1 MLAMIIIYIYMG
13 VAILMRKITI
23 QQWSLGSHMT
33 NPYMVH
39 LLSRVARWT
48 FACGRFEVLSTVIA
62 GGISA
67 LCEKLEVIS
76 VPVRQGPHV
85 QTQRPVFFLVFW
97 MQVMN
102 SSCNKLHVKS
112 ASIGVAT
119 ENGKDPLAN
128 GFGPDVTRKQLWVSV
143 KNWAVPMC
151 LCLNTIQFDTLVHP
165 FKQTILI
172 YLGKARS
179 LSGVK
184 SSVSTFDCTK

>member
-1 MLAMIIIYIYMG
+1 
-13 VAILMRKITI
+13 
-23 QQWSLGSHMT
+23 MT
-33 NPYMVH
+33 NPHMVH
-39 LLSRVARWT
+39 LLFSRVARWT

-76 VPVRQGPHV
+76 VPVKGLMFRLSDQC
-85 QTQRPVFFLVFW
+85 FFWVFW

-112 ASIGVAT
+112 ASIGVVM

-165 FKQTILI
+165 FKQTIFK